1 MARLSAA
8 VHVQHPTTREWVVLE
23 PGEEP
28 APELAAEITNPDA
41 WENGVLPEPE
51 DQAEDEGPPPF
62 GFAPEESSQ
71 PEPEPE
77 PDADPES
84 APAPPRRRK
93 TATT

>member
-8 VHVQHPTTREWVVLE
+8 VHVQHPTTREWMVLE

-28 APELAAEITNPDA
+28 APELAAEITNPGA
-41 WENGVLPEPE
+41 WESGVLPEPE

-62 GFAPEESSQ
+62 GFVSDESS
-71 PEPEPE
+71 EPEPE

-84 APAPPRRRK
+84 SPTPQRRRK